1 MTKNIMRLARNVKPI
16 RVGLSDG
23 GELKDPTKRAAFMN
37 LFTPR
42 AAEANLPATIQ
53 ASAPAPMPQQMPS
66 SGPASAENP
75 DLIAQ
80 ATKTLMEAP
89 VTRRK
94 FLETSRNAVAAAN
107 QAKNINKLLK
117 PKKFAK
123 PPMSDEAKQFIA
135 RSLLT
140 ERVNTDHPAVK
151 GLFNYAEELYPE
163 LDEFIDNRPDDE
175 MDQFD
180 LHSHLMEENPR
191 RMIDLIHGGGN
202 HVSYMQPDLEDEI
215 YNRARHHFKSE
226 FEKISGEKISDE
238 ELKKLI
244 SEAEENYSGQGNFHD
259 EQEPEHKA
267 FGGPVGMNV
276 TGTMLPP
283 VSTVPQNNAPTSSV
297 GGNAISPI
305 PLVTSMNPTASTAA
319 TTTAAKADGGRI
331 GKDGGGSLSERRAAA
346 QAKIKELSAQL
357 RNHAPGTPEHESL
370 KQAIKDQGQIV
381 AQKGEAPPPQKV
393 VGIGHNNPPEETPIR
408 VTNKLGTYSHAAEVA
423 EKANVDKM
431 SPSEWVKYLGN
442 QKGVKEEELRWANI
456 EGMTPEPGKKSV
468 SRQAVARR
476 LEDANLEDYTEN
488 VRSYKYYKDATG
500 APLGRQEQ
508 ARAVASD
515 ALKDPELFKK
525 IYGED
530 PDVDQDLHYAEED
543 LKSQGYKNELL
554 HQALADHLASN
565 HYYGISKYLRSVEP
579 RHEQFSL
586 KGRGKNDNYREIVAQ
601 YKPDHPLYK
610 YDTHY
615 PEDNPLF
622 HVRLTDLHTPE
633 GKKLLHVEEVQGDW
647 GQQGRGKFSPDA
659 SKKGELRK
667 KFEQLDNDYDEA
679 NGDFRSARDEFHE
692 KLEAPLM
699 QHSRDFEKLVYD
711 KDGDYTEFWRNLP
724 TEQRRTLRNE
734 HQKQTDALN
743 RELND
748 KISTHE
754 ANNYENT
761 EVESFAKRKKELANL
776 RSNAWGEYHKVK
788 DLIPE
793 GPHVTDT
800 DKWTKLAVKRV
811 LKEAA
816 EGGYHGIVLTP
827 GSEQSKRWQG
837 QPGVQQYYDETL
849 QPMLE
854 KELKSH
860 DPEAGQSSNPYTI
873 KTTKKITNLDHE
885 AVADMLGMP
894 APTNDTERYDVA
906 SAWTRTPNQGQ
917 LRREWEASGKN
928 MRTTETPLP
937 TYDMTPKAAASI
949 PNNQRL
955 FKRGGDVRAPVA
967 KSRNMIHNPAIIGL
981 ALNKIRSLPREDDQ
995 TPSGKQGRLF

>member
-1 MTKNIMRLARNVKPI
+1 MTKDIMRLARNVKPLK
-16 RVGLSDG
+16 VG
-23 GELKDPTKRAAFMN
+23 F
-37 LFTPR
+37 
-42 AAEANLPATIQ
+42 
-53 ASAPAPMPQQMPS
+53 
-66 SGPASAENP
+66 
-75 DLIAQ
+75 
-80 ATKTLMEAP
+80 
-89 VTRRK
+89 
-94 FLETSRNAVAAAN
+94 
-107 QAKNINKLLK
+107 
-117 PKKFAK
+117 
-123 PPMSDEAKQFIA
+123 
-135 RSLLT
+135 
-140 ERVNTDHPAVK
+140 
-151 GLFNYAEELYPE
+151 
-163 LDEFIDNRPDDE
+163 
-175 MDQFD
+175 
-180 LHSHLMEENPR
+180 
-191 RMIDLIHGGGN
+191 
-202 HVSYMQPDLEDEI
+202 
-215 YNRARHHFKSE
+215 
-226 FEKISGEKISDE
+226 
-238 ELKKLI
+238 
-244 SEAEENYSGQGNFHD
+244 
-259 EQEPEHKA
+259 A
-267 FGGPVGMNV
+267 FGGAAPMSV
-276 TGTMLPP
+276 TGTMIPS

-357 RNHAPGTPEHESL
+357 RNHAPGSPEHDAL

-488 VRSYKYYKDATG
+488 VRSYKYFKDATG
-500 APLGRQEQ
+500 AQLSRKEQ

-530 PDVDQDLHYAEED
+530 PDIDQSLHYAEED

-565 HYYGISKYLRSVEP
+565 HSYGINTYLRKTEP
-579 RHEQFSL
+579 KFEQYSL
-586 KGRGKNDNYREIVAQ
+586 KGRGKNENYREIVAQ

-622 HVRLTDLHTPE
+622 HLRLADLHTPE
-633 GKKLLHVEEVQGDW
+633 GKKILHVEEVQGDW

-659 SKKGELRK
+659 NKKSELRK

-711 KDGDYTEFWRNLP
+711 EDGDYTEFWRNLP
-724 TEQRRTLRNE
+724 IEQRRTLRNE

-800 DKWTKLAVKRV
+800 KAWSKLAVKRI

-894 APTNDTERYDVA
+894 APTNDTERHDVA
-906 SAWTRTPNQGQ
+906 SAWHRTPNQNE
-917 LRREWEASGKN
+917 LRNDWENSGRN
-928 MRTTETPLP
+928 IRTTVATLP